1 MRLYSARTMSGVI
14 GAASMVGAFWTPA
27 LAVQQPRPTLAN
39 GTLAVPM
46 PGTDSVTVAA
56 GARYRAGDFRR
67 WFSGDLY
74 RDLWTTP
81 IRVPVL
87 DLEKYAGGLK
97 PTKTGGGMQ
106 TKTLQFDA
114 ADGREFVF
122 RTVDKSGTTA
132 PIEVRKSPANELI
145 QDQVSA
151 MHPAGAEIAAPI
163 EQAAGI
169 LHPVATLVVMP
180 DDSTLGKY
188 RKEFAGRL
196 GMIEELPK
204 APKEGVGFG
213 GATKV
218 IDSPELLKQLET
230 DPKDHVDSRAFL
242 AARLT
247 DFLINDNDRN
257 WHQWKWARIEGES
270 KHEWEP
276 IARDRDHAFVSYDG
290 LMDSFGRLA
299 SASVVKFNDVVN
311 TTGLTVVDDLDRR
324 LLSELPKTVW
334 DSVANA
340 IQRRVTDSVI
350 HAAVRAMPPEYWESG
365 PKMEDILKRRRAGI
379 PNAADEYYRRLAARV
394 LVHGTDSADVAT
406 IRRVSDKYV
415 EVRLESG
422 GTIFYSRRF
431 DVDETREILVY
442 LHGGDDTA
450 VVSGNVGQSI
460 LVRVIGGNGT
470 NTFVDSSAVG
480 GARHPTRFYDA
491 GKTEGAS
498 YGPDTIFERRPWEH
512 RYGTMLPPLNDDGAS
527 IRPSVGL
534 SSTDRLGLTPKFG
547 LTRYSYGFLDR
558 PYESK
563 LSVQGAWATGFNAG
577 SVAVLMDRRF
587 ESSPL
592 HVTALGR
599 VSDIQVVGFNGFGNA
614 TSDSGHAQS
623 FFDVH
628 QRQWLLNPAVG
639 LSLGSW
645 TDISLGPVVQH
656 SVVDSARSPFLA
668 ETRPYG
674 FGTFDQAGL
683 MLNAKY
689 ERVPAPGEDQTFVRD
704 RYLVQATGAY
714 YPAMWDVRSPFEVAS
729 LALGASF
736 ELPIATRPLF
746 VARAGGK
753 KLFGDFPFYEA
764 AMLGGHETTQYITSQ
779 RYAGDGSLYATSELY
794 VPLARFTF
802 LIPARAGVTGVA
814 ESGRVYYQG
823 TSPDGWH
830 STVGG
835 GIWIGRMYGSE
846 MLSIVQ
852 TTGEQHGL
860 QFRLG
865 LSF

>member
-1 MRLYSARTMSGVI
+1 
-14 GAASMVGAFWTPA
+14 
-27 LAVQQPRPTLAN
+27 
-39 GTLAVPM
+39 
-46 PGTDSVTVAA
+46 
-56 GARYRAGDFRR
+56 
-67 WFSGDLY
+67 
-74 RDLWTTP
+74 
-81 IRVPVL
+81 
-87 DLEKYAGGLK
+87 
-97 PTKTGGGMQ
+97 
-106 TKTLQFDA
+106 
-114 ADGREFVF
+114 
-122 RTVDKSGTTA
+122 
-132 PIEVRKSPANELI
+132 
-145 QDQVSA
+145 
-151 MHPAGAEIAAPI
+151 
-163 EQAAGI
+163 
-169 LHPVATLVVMP
+169 
-180 DDSTLGKY
+180 
-188 RKEFAGRL
+188 
-196 GMIEELPK
+196 
-204 APKEGVGFG
+204 
-213 GATKV
+213 
-218 IDSPELLKQLET
+218 
-230 DPKDHVDSRAFL
+230 
-242 AARLT
+242 
-247 DFLINDNDRN
+247 
-257 WHQWKWARIEGES
+257 
-270 KHEWEP
+270 
-276 IARDRDHAFVSYDG
+276 
-290 LMDSFGRLA
+290 
-299 SASVVKFNDVVN
+299 
-311 TTGLTVVDDLDRR
+311 
-324 LLSELPKTVW
+324 
-334 DSVANA
+334 
-340 IQRRVTDSVI
+340 
-350 HAAVRAMPPEYWESG
+350 
-365 PKMEDILKRRRAGI
+365 
-379 PNAADEYYRRLAARV
+379 
-394 LVHGTDSADVAT
+394 
-406 IRRVSDKYV
+406 VSDKYV

-422 GTIFYSRRF
+422 GTTYYSRRF

-450 VVSGNVGQSI
+450 IVSGNTDKSI

-470 NTFVDSSAVG
+470 NTFVDSSTVG
-480 GARHPTRFYDA
+480 GSRHPTRFYDA
-491 GKTEGAS
+491 GKTEGAT
-498 YGPDTIFERRPWEH
+498 YGPDTTFERRPWEH

-547 LTRYSYGFLDR
+547 VTRYSYGFLDR
-558 PYESK
+558 PYESM
-563 LSVQGAWATGFNAG
+563 LSVQGAWATGFNGG

-592 HVTALGR
+592 HVSALGR

>member
-1 MRLYSARTMSGVI
+1 MSGVI
-14 GAASMVGAFWTPA
+14 GAASIVGALWTPA
-27 LAVQQPRPTLAN
+27 LALQQPHPTLAN

-46 PGTDSVTVAA
+46 PGTDSVTVTA
-56 GARYRAGDFRR
+56 GPRYRAGDLQR

-87 DLEKYAGGLK
+87 DLEKFAGGLK

-106 TKTLQFDA
+106 TKNLHFDA
-114 ADGREFVF
+114 EDGREFVF
-122 RTVDKSGTTA
+122 REVDKGATGA
-132 PIEVRKSPANELI
+132 PPEIRKSPLNALF

-151 MHPAGAEIAAPI
+151 MHPGAAEIAAPI
-163 EQAAGI
+163 VAAAGV
-169 LHPVATLVVMP
+169 LHPVAQIVLMP
-180 DDSTLGKY
+180 DDPALGEF
-188 RKEFAGRL
+188 RKEFGGKL

-204 APKEGVGFG
+204 SPKEGTGFG
-213 GATKV
+213 GATK
-218 IDSPELLKQLET
+218 IIESPELLKQLEI

-247 DFLINDNDRN
+247 DFLINDNDRGAQ
-257 WHQWKWARIEGES
+257 QWKWARIEGES

-290 LMDSFGRLA
+290 FIDAIGRSIQA
-299 SASVVKFNDVVN
+299 NVVEFNGSVSVP
-311 TTGLTVVDDLDRR
+311 GLTSPNDLDER
-324 LLSELPKTVW
+324 LLSELPKPVW

-340 IQRRVTDSVI
+340 IQQRVTDSVI

-379 PNAADEYYRRLAARV
+379 PNAADEYYRKLAARV
-394 LVHGTDSADVAT
+394 QVHGTDSADVAT

-422 GTIFYSRRF
+422 GTTFYSRRF

-450 VVSGNVGQSI
+450 TVSGNVGQSI

-470 NTFVDSSAVG
+470 NTFVDSSTVG
-480 GARHPTRFYDA
+480 GSRHPTRFYDA
-491 GKTEGAS
+491 GKTEGVS

-512 RYGTMLPPLNDDGAS
+512 RYGTLLPPLNDDGAS

-558 PYESK
+558 PYESM
-563 LSVQGAWATGFNAG
+563 LSVQGAYATGFNRG

-592 HVTALGR
+592 HITALGR

-614 TSDSGHAQS
+614 TSDSGHVQS

-628 QRQWLLNPAVG
+628 QRQWFLNPVVG

-645 TDISLGPVVQH
+645 TDVSLGPVVQH

-689 ERVPAPGEDQTFVRD
+689 ERVPAPGEDETFVRD

-714 YPAMWDVRSPFEVAS
+714 YPAMWDVRSPFEMAS

-736 ELPIATRPLF
+736 EIPIPTRPLF

-779 RYAGDGSLYATSELY
+779 RYAGDGSLYGTSELY
-794 VPLARFTF
+794 VPLTQFTF
-802 LIPARAGVTGVA
+802 LIPVRVGVTGVA
-814 ESGRVYYQG
+814 ESGRVYYKG
-823 TSPDGWH
+823 SSPDGWH
-830 STVGG
+830 STTGG
-835 GIWIGRMYGSE
+835 GIWVGRRYGSE
-846 MLSIVQ
+846 MFSIVQ

>member
-1 MRLYSARTMSGVI
+1 MLVS
-14 GAASMVGAFWTPA
+14 
-27 LAVQQPRPTLAN
+27 QQPHPTIAN

-56 GARYRAGDFRR
+56 GARYGAGDVLR

-87 DLEKYAGGLK
+87 DLAKYAGGLK

-106 TKTLQFDA
+106 TKTLQFDG
-114 ADGREFVF
+114 ADGREYVF
-122 RTVDKSGTTA
+122 RTVDKAGTTA
-132 PIEVRKSPANELI
+132 PIEVRKSPVNGLI
-145 QDQVSA
+145 QDQTSA
-151 MHPAGAEIAAPI
+151 MHPAAAEIAAPI
-163 EQAAGI
+163 VEAAGI
-169 LHPVATLVVMP
+169 LHPVATIVMMP
-180 DDSTLGKY
+180 DDPSLGEF
-188 RKEFAGRL
+188 RKDFAGKL

-204 APKEGVGFG
+204 SPKEGTGFA

-218 IDSPELLKQLET
+218 IESPELLKQLET
-230 DPKDHVDSRAFL
+230 DPKNHVDSRAFL

-247 DFLINDNDRN
+247 DFLINDNDRGP
-257 WHQWKWARIEGES
+257 HQWKWARIEGES
-270 KHEWEP
+270 KHDWEP

-290 LMDSFGRLA
+290 VVDAFGRRVSSSL
-299 SASVVKFNDVVN
+299 VEFNDVISPSA
-311 TTGLTVVDDLDRR
+311 LTSVKDLDQR
-324 LLSELPKTVW
+324 LLSGLEKPVW

-340 IQRRVTDSVI
+340 IQQRVTDSVI
-350 HAAVRAMPPEYWESG
+350 HAAVHAMPPEYWESG
-365 PKMEDILKRRRAGI
+365 PALEETLKRRRAHLE
-379 PNAADEYYRRLAARV
+379 NAADDYYRTLAARV
-394 LVHGTDSADVAT
+394 QVHGTDSADVAT
-406 IRRVSDKYV
+406 IRRVSNTYV
-415 EVRLESG
+415 DVSLESG
-422 GTIFYSRRF
+422 GTTFYSRRF
-431 DVDETREILVY
+431 DAGETNEILVY

-450 VVSGNVGQSI
+450 VVSGKVDRSI

-480 GARHPTRFYDA
+480 GSLHPTRFYD
-491 GKTEGAS
+491 GGTTEGVS
-498 YGPDTIFERRPWEH
+498 YGPDTLFERRPWEH
-512 RYGTMLPPLNDDGAS
+512 RYGTLLPPLDDDGAS
-527 IRPSVGL
+527 IRPSIGL
-534 SSTDRLGLTPKFG
+534 SSGDRLGVTPTLG
-547 LTRYSYGFLDR
+547 VTRYSYGFLDR

-563 LSVQGAWATGFNAG
+563 LSVEGAYATELKGG
-577 SVAVLMDRRF
+577 RVSVLMDRRF

-592 HVTALGR
+592 HVTALAR
-599 VSDIQVVGFNGFGNA
+599 VSDMQVVSFNGFGNA
-614 TSDSGHAQS
+614 TTDSGHAES

-645 TDISLGPVVQH
+645 TDISLGPVIQR

-689 ERVPAPGEDQTFVRD
+689 ERVPAPGEDEKFVRD

-714 YPAMWDVRSPFEVAS
+714 YPAMWDARSPFEVAA

-736 ELPIATRPLF
+736 EIPIPTRPLF

-764 AMLGGHETTQYITSQ
+764 ATLGGNETTEFIDSQ

-794 VPLARFTF
+794 IPLARFLLF
-802 LIPARAGVTGVA
+802 IPVRAGVTGLA
-814 ESGRVYYQG
+814 ESGRVYDKG
-823 TSPDGWH
+823 SSPGGWH
-830 STVGG
+830 STAGG
-835 GIWIGRMYGSE
+835 GIWIGRVYGSE
-846 MLSIVQ
+846 MLSLVQ
-852 TTGEQHGL
+852 TNGVESGL
-860 QFRLG
+860 QLRLG

>member
-1 MRLYSARTMSGVI
+1 VI
-14 GAASMVGAFWTPA
+14 GAASIVGALWTPA
-27 LAVQQPRPTLAN
+27 LALQQPYPTLAN

-46 PGTDSVTVAA
+46 PGTDSVTVTA
-56 GARYRAGDFRR
+56 GPRYRAGDLQR

-87 DLEKYAGGLK
+87 DLEKFAGGLK

-106 TKTLQFDA
+106 TKNLHFDA
-114 ADGREFVF
+114 EDGREFVF
-122 RTVDKSGTTA
+122 REVDKGATGA
-132 PIEVRKSPANELI
+132 PPEIRKSPLNALF

-151 MHPAGAEIAAPI
+151 MHPGAAEIAAPI
-163 EQAAGI
+163 VAAAGV
-169 LHPVATLVVMP
+169 LHPVAQIVLMP
-180 DDSTLGKY
+180 DDPALGEF
-188 RKEFAGRL
+188 RKEFAGKL

-204 APKEGVGFG
+204 SPKEGTGFG
-213 GATKV
+213 GATK
-218 IDSPELLKQLET
+218 IIESPELLKQLET
-230 DPKDHVDSRAFL
+230 APKDHVDSRAFL

-247 DFLINDNDRN
+247 DFLINDNDRGAQ
-257 WHQWKWARIEGES
+257 QWKWARIEGES

-290 LMDSFGRLA
+290 FIDAIGRSIRA
-299 SASVVKFNDVVN
+299 NVVEFNGSVSVP
-311 TTGLTVVDDLDRR
+311 GLTSPNDLDER
-324 LLSELPKTVW
+324 LLSELPKPVW

-340 IQRRVTDSVI
+340 IQQRVTDSVI
-350 HAAVRAMPPEYWESG
+350 HAAVRAMAPEYWESG
-365 PKMEDILKRRRAGI
+365 SKMEDILKRRRAGI
-379 PNAADEYYRRLAARV
+379 PNAADEYYRKLAARV
-394 LVHGTDSADVAT
+394 QVHGTDSADVAR

-422 GTIFYSRRF
+422 GTTFYSRRF
-431 DVDETREILVY
+431 DADETREILVY

-450 VVSGNVGQSI
+450 IVSGNVDQSI
-460 LVRVIGGNGT
+460 LLRVIGGNGT
-470 NTFVDSSAVG
+470 NAFVDSSTVG
-480 GARHPTRFYDA
+480 GSRHPTRFYDA
-491 GKTEGAS
+491 GKTEGVS
-498 YGPDTIFERRPWEH
+498 YGPDTVFERRPWEH
-512 RYGTMLPPLNDDGAS
+512 RYGTMLPPLNDDGAAL
-527 IRPSVGL
+527 RPSAGL
-534 SSTDRLGLTPKFG
+534 SSSDRLGLTPKFG
-547 LTRYSYGFLDR
+547 LTRYTYGFLDR
-558 PYESK
+558 PYESM
-563 LSVQGAWATGFNAG
+563 LSVEGAYATGFNRG
-577 SVAVLMDRRF
+577 RVSVLMDRRF

-599 VSDIQVVGFNGFGNA
+599 VSDIQFVGFNGFGNA
-614 TSDSGHAQS
+614 TSDGGRAQS

-628 QRQWLLNPAVG
+628 QRQWFLNPAVG

-645 TDISLGPVVQH
+645 TDISLGPVVQR

-668 ETRPYG
+668 ETGPYG
-674 FGTFDQAGL
+674 FGTFNQAGL

-689 ERVPAPGEDQTFVRD
+689 ERVPAPGEDEMFVRD

-714 YPAMWDVRSPFEVAS
+714 YPAMWDVRSPFEVAA

-736 ELPIATRPLF
+736 EIPIPTRPLF

-764 AMLGGHETTQYITSQ
+764 AVLGGHETTQYITSQ

-802 LIPARAGVTGVA
+802 VIPARAGVTGVA

-823 TSPDGWH
+823 SSPGGWH
-830 STVGG
+830 STTGG
-835 GIWIGRMYGSE
+835 GIWIGRVYGSE
-846 MLSIVQ
+846 MFSIVQ

>member
-1 MRLYSARTMSGVI
+1 MSGVI
-14 GAASMVGAFWTPA
+14 GAASIVGALWTPA
-27 LAVQQPRPTLAN
+27 LALQQPHPTLAN

-46 PGTDSVTVAA
+46 PGTDSVTVTA
-56 GARYRAGDFRR
+56 GPRYRAGDLQR

-87 DLEKYAGGLK
+87 DLEKFAGGLK

-106 TKTLQFDA
+106 TKNLHFDA
-114 ADGREFVF
+114 EDGREFVF
-122 RTVDKSGTTA
+122 REVDKGATGA
-132 PIEVRKSPANELI
+132 PPEIRKSPLNGLF

-151 MHPAGAEIAAPI
+151 MHPGAAEIAAPI
-163 EQAAGI
+163 VAAAGV
-169 LHPVATLVVMP
+169 LHPVAQIVLMP
-180 DDSTLGKY
+180 DDPALGEF
-188 RKEFAGRL
+188 RKEFAGKL

-204 APKEGVGFG
+204 SPKEGTGFG
-213 GATKV
+213 GATK
-218 IDSPELLKQLET
+218 IIESPELLKQLEI

-247 DFLINDNDRN
+247 DFLINDNDRGAQ
-257 WHQWKWARIEGES
+257 QWKWARIEGES

-290 LMDSFGRLA
+290 FIDAIGRSIQA
-299 SASVVKFNDVVN
+299 NVVEFNGSVSVP
-311 TTGLTVVDDLDRR
+311 GLTSPNDLDER
-324 LLSELPKTVW
+324 LLSELPKPVW

-340 IQRRVTDSVI
+340 IQQRVTDSVI

-379 PNAADEYYRRLAARV
+379 PNAADEYYRKLAARV
-394 LVHGTDSADVAT
+394 QVHGTDSADVAT

-422 GTIFYSRRF
+422 GTTFYSRRF

-450 VVSGNVGQSI
+450 TVSGNVGQSI

-470 NTFVDSSAVG
+470 NTFVDSSTVG
-480 GARHPTRFYDA
+480 GSRHPTRFYDA
-491 GKTEGAS
+491 GKTEGVS

-512 RYGTMLPPLNDDGAS
+512 RYGTLLPPLNDDGAS

-558 PYESK
+558 PYESM
-563 LSVQGAWATGFNAG
+563 LSVQGAYATGFNRG

-592 HVTALGR
+592 HITALGR

-614 TSDSGHAQS
+614 TSDSGHVQS

-628 QRQWLLNPAVG
+628 QRQWFLNPAVG

-645 TDISLGPVVQH
+645 TDVSLGPVVQH

-689 ERVPAPGEDQTFVRD
+689 ERVPAPGEDETFVRD

-714 YPAMWDVRSPFEVAS
+714 YPAMWDVRSPFEMAS

-736 ELPIATRPLF
+736 EIPIPTRPLF

-779 RYAGDGSLYATSELY
+779 RYAGDGSLYGTSELY
-794 VPLARFTF
+794 VPLTQFTF
-802 LIPARAGVTGVA
+802 LIPVRVGVTGVA
-814 ESGRVYYQG
+814 ESGRVYYKG
-823 TSPDGWH
+823 SSPDGWH
-830 STVGG
+830 STTGG
-835 GIWIGRMYGSE
+835 GIWVGRRYGSE
-846 MLSIVQ
+846 MFSIVQ